1 MRQVSLAILPACR
14 VGAGFIKSGMGKTPY
29 GIRALLRL
37 SYHGVVMHPLEATSY
52 LVPVGFRLVIQ
63 AAVLVVAVIAARRY
77 KLKGLWILVA
87 AVFLAV
93 FQDVLGLVSSS
104 LISAGHENAMT
115 YSAWFQYVPWVTMIL
130 ALCGWCVLAFSRKQ
144 GTKPDASQ

>member
-1 MRQVSLAILPACR
+1 MQ
-14 VGAGFIKSGMGKTPY
+14 T
-29 GIRALLRL
+29 LL
-37 SYHGVVMHPLEATSY
+37 ATSY
-52 LVPVGFRLVIQ
+52 LAPVGFRLVIQ

-93 FQDVLGLVSSS
+93 FQDVMGLVSSS

-115 YSAWFQYVPWVTMIL
+115 YSAWLQYVPWMTMIL
-130 ALCGWCVLAFSRKQ
+130 VLCGWCVLAFSHKQ
-144 GTKPDASQ
+144 GAKPDASQ